1 MITPFRLF
9 FYGREDRPR
18 CESRLI
24 RIKPGKE
31 FAKRP
36 KKKGNKEL
44 KTKAVLETVKDSKL
58 NCHLL
63 SASSRE
69 ISEKTPVETVTNE
82 SLSKLKEINKSF
94 NTNCKRL
101 GGNALDTKTQKMTV
115 LESKLPR
122 LRKEIVFV

>member
-44 KTKAVLETVKDSKL
+44 KTKTVLETVKDSKL

-69 ISEKTPVETVTNE
+69 ISEKTQVETVKNE
-82 SLSKLKEINKSF
+82 SLSKLKEINKSL

-101 GGNALDTKTQKMTV
+101 ATLWTQKHR
-115 LESKLPR
+115 KLQYW
-122 LRKEIVFV
+122 KAS